1 MKFLPSSQPLSTQGT
16 ATTTSNLLGESGANR
31 SQHSKSMLVHKKVNS
46 TPTFHSLHRIGTL
59 VETHSL
65 TDELST
71 FRSSRPLSSDV
82 GILTTKTS
90 RLALEHYMRHGNQQS
105 MSHVSQRVKP
115 LNTTSNSPPQPHN
128 LNHTLLRHCILR
140 IEATS
145 KFQRQ

>member
-1 MKFLPSSQPLSTQGT
+1 MRECLKGSDFHVYTEPMANFAVQKKITRFSKCSTQIQEKCELGTEAELASETDVPPLSTQGT

-90 RLALEHYMRHGNQQS
+90 RLALEHYMRHGN
-105 MSHVSQRVKP
+105 
-115 LNTTSNSPPQPHN
+115 
-128 LNHTLLRHCILR
+128 
-140 IEATS
+140 
-145 KFQRQ
+145 